1 MNPYTDHTTDN
12 TVIREFAA
20 DTDPMSL
27 IWHEDQEDRI
37 VEVLTGNGWQFQFDE
52 SIPFELVT
60 GDKVDIPKGFLHR
73 VIKGKGKLKV
83 KITKYNL

>member
-1 MNPYTDHTTDN
+1 MNPYQDHIISE
-12 TVIREFAA
+12 TVIREFSA

-52 SIPFELVT
+52 DIPFEMVT
-60 GDKVDIPKGFLHR
+60 GDKIDIPKGFLHR
-73 VIKGKGKLKV
+73 VIKGRGNLKI
-83 KITKYNL
+83 KIYKQ